1 MQAQPQDKPGYNDS
15 RTNSIAFGLGGTP
28 TPGGPESKASEVEHI
43 TAAKTSDFE
52 QGGFLP
58 RISEMSTD
66 KQNLLINRSG
76 THSLLG

>member
-43 TAAKTSDFE
+43 TGAKISD
-52 QGGFLP
+52 
-58 RISEMSTD
+58 SEHD
-66 KQNLLINRSG
+66 
-76 THSLLG
+76 